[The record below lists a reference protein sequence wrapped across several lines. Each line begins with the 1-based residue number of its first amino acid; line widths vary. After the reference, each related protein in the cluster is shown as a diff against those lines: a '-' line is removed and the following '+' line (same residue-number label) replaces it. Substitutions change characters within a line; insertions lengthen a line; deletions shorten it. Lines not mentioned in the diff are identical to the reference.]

1 PMPSS
6 LQNFRVGWSST
17 PTVTS
22 PAAAPTGTCTS
33 HPAGHN
39 RTVAAADDDRPKAG
53 GEVHLTTVLREN
65 WRQLYRGRLER
76 RHAAT
81 PRLVPQPRR
90 QPGGRSPSRDPEDEG
105 GCQDR
110 HRNARG
116 CGKRRQSSG
125 RPAPNTVQDRA
136 RDPGGGAGSCAPLE
150 SHVAKCCFGE
160 GRAIAWIT
168 LDHVESYSE
177 SA

>member
-1 PMPSS
+1 MPSS

-33 HPAGHN
+33 NPAGHN

-53 GEVHLTTVLREN
+53 GEVHLPTVLREN
-65 WRQLYRGRLER
+65 WRQLYRGRLKR
-76 RHAAT
+76 RRAAT

-110 HRNARG
+110 HRPGTHAVVARG
-116 CGKRRQSSG
+116 AKVLAALRRIQ
-125 RPAPNTVQDRA
+125 RKTEREIPVVVL
-136 RDPGGGAGSCAPLE
+136 DPCAPA
-150 SHVAKCCFGE
+150 SV
-160 GRAIAWIT
+160 RAGLWRG
-168 LDHVESYSE
+168 
-177 SA
+177 